1 MLVSRATSSHAEHNT
16 YCALEAKVILYIL
29 AYLQWLNQFVPS
41 VKEIWTKVFH
51 LWRKPKLFFQI
62 LVLYSAENNLH
73 LFLKIY
79 FMLLF
84 AIWKEIRWKI
94 FAVCLLYYYSLA
106 RRNNDF
112 PRRKHYCK
120 LGYFFFFLFFKA
132 KWILIVTKKKIG
144 LTTDDSIIKVF
155 IIFFLILFITNLIM
169 FSRSV
174 WAFCNVFLSST
185 KIARVN

>member
-1 MLVSRATSSHAEHNT
+1 MLVSCATSSHVEHNT

-29 AYLQWLNQFVPS
+29 VYLQWLNQFVLS
-41 VKEIWTKVFH
+41 VKEIWTKIFH
-51 LWRKPKLFFQI
+51 LRRKPKLFFQI

-120 LGYFFFFLFFKA
+120 IGLLFFFVLQGQMNIDNLKKNWVDYRWQHYKGIYNFLFNS
-132 KWILIVTKKKIG
+132 LY
-144 LTTDDSIIKVF
+144 
-155 IIFFLILFITNLIM
+155 N
-169 FSRSV
+169 
-174 WAFCNVFLSST
+174 
-185 KIARVN
+185 